1 MSEAV
6 YSYAYFDVINFS
18 NQFETSGY
26 ALTISPFTF
35 KPRYSTD
42 AFSTKRILWNFGD
55 GTLSKSVTAVHS
67 YAAPGTYNVSLY
79 LYDGEGEAFYD
90 SFTQTIQVYNF
101 VTDSIVLSAHNLNFL
116 ASSIESNVFNVLRF
130 NSWQTY
136 NALSAVGYTIALAA
150 SGNNAPFISQQ
161 NYNADKYAHLGKYSQ
176 FYQYEYVASTDLYDY
191 VAKDVFTTSNTE
203 LYAKIDGDAIV
214 FCNSADDGSIFVGT
228 SGYAVATYKDDIAT
242 TDHPTLI
249 FAHFDNINFP
259 DYDIKVASIEST
271 NPVLQTNAQSF
282 YCTVTALP
290 PAGLFFSSNGL
301 SSMPIN
307 DVQFTNTK
315 IPFIVQ
321 IIDSNNASC
330 KYCENLTRLSTSV
343 PLTANS
349 IQLAVWDVINSQPIT
364 AAFVDSFGSF
374 ADSDTGIYKGYC
386 GFDTP
391 YESVCLVA
399 NADVT
404 SDFGTSTFTVSSN
417 NFAVVGTNYNAA
429 KVGEDFDASET
440 IKAYRFQETLLD
452 KTAFFDGFIGSIV
465 GSVSSPTYA
474 LGKRIN
480 EKITNFV
487 ANTQDVDTC
496 NIPALYS
503 MKQMLN
509 INVKQFERYNFSV
522 PAELARLMDILSI
535 KQSKL
540 WGSSNNFAENFDK
553 KGLPYST
560 KWGVN
565 LGEPLN
571 AMTAMLTA
579 GAYTQPIVAYEKFS
593 NTFKLIHT
601 DALSSQHLTFVDPI
615 KQTYPLSAYNDYWG
629 WGLILPESFDPAI
642 FDHYY
647 IFYRYVP
654 GYEGTILDSIINWSD
669 SNTTISRTLSSY
681 SKWSSD
687 NGIMQ
692 TIIANT
698 LFRGLSLFAPVAD
711 QYLPFLLLDDA
722 MLLDDNS
729 TFITL
734 DDNISTLLFD

>member
-1 MSEAV
+1 MNEAT

-26 ALTISPFTF
+26 ALSISPFTF

-67 YAAPGTYNVSLY
+67 YDAPGTYNVSLY

-90 SFTQTIQVYNF
+90 SFTQTIQVYNL
-101 VTDSIVLSAHNLNFL
+101 VADSIVLSAYNLNFL
-116 ASSIESNVFNVLRF
+116 TSSIESNVFNIVRF

-136 NALSAVGYTIALAA
+136 SALSAVGYTIALAA

-161 NYNADKYAHLGKYSQ
+161 SYNANKYAHLGKYSQ
-176 FYQYEYVASTDLYDY
+176 FYQYEYIANTDRYDY
-191 VAKDVFTTSNTE
+191 VAKDIFTTSNTE
-203 LYAKIDGDAIV
+203 LYAKIDGDSIV
-214 FCNSADDGSIFVGT
+214 LCSGDEDGSIFVGT

-242 TDHPTLI
+242 SDHPTLI

-271 NPVLQTNAQSF
+271 NTVLQTNAQSF
-282 YCTVTALP
+282 YCTITALP
-290 PAGLFFSSNGL
+290 PANLFFSSNGL

-307 DVQFTNTK
+307 DIQFVNTK
-315 IPFIVQ
+315 IPFIIQ
-321 IIDSNNASC
+321 IIDINNSPC
-330 KYCENLTRLSTSV
+330 KYCENLTRISSAST
-343 PLTANS
+343 LTANS
-349 IQLAVWDVINSQPIT
+349 IQLSVRDTATSQPIT
-364 AAFVDSFGSF
+364 AAFVDSFGVF
-374 ADSDTGIYKGYC
+374 GDTDTGIYKGYC
-386 GFDTP
+386 GFDMP

-399 NADVT
+399 DANVT
-404 SDFGTSTFTVSSN
+404 TGSTTYTFSVSSN
-417 NFAVVGTNYNAA
+417 NFAIVGANYNAA

-440 IKAYRFQETLLD
+440 IKSYRFQETLLD
-452 KTAFFDGFIGSIV
+452 KTAFFDGFIGTIV

-480 EKITNFV
+480 EKISNFV

-540 WGSSNNFAENFDK
+540 WGNSNNFAENFDK
-553 KGLPYST
+553 KGFPYSD
-560 KWGVN
+560 KWGIN

-571 AMTAMLTA
+571 AMTAILTA
-579 GAYTQPIVAYEKFS
+579 GEHTQPIVAYEKFS
-593 NTFKLIHT
+593 NTFRLIHT
-601 DALSSQHLTFVDPI
+601 DALSSQYLIFTDPN

-647 IFYRYVP
+647 LFYDYIP
-654 GYEGTILDSIINWSD
+654 GYEGTILDSIINWND
-669 SNTTISRTLSSY
+669 NNTTISRSMSSY
-681 SKWSSD
+681 SNWSSD

-692 TIIANT
+692 TVIANT
-698 LFRGLSLFAPVAD
+698 LYRGLSLFSPVVD
-711 QYLPFLLLDDA
+711 QYLPLQLLNNA
-722 MLLDDNS
+722 MFLDDNS
-729 TFITL
+729 TVITL
-734 DDNISTLLFD
+734 DDNISTLLFE